1 LRLYFF
7 DEPNAASGKAFQD
20 FRLLRN
26 QLITTDK
33 TNIIM
38 MRKLMTPLIIL
49 GMAIGF
55 GACSDDKNPT
65 PANETKSIASLYQS
79 LKETPQGFTVN
90 AGAWQSITGAR
101 GTIIRFNPQSFK
113 DASGNIIT
121 AGTVNIALTEAYTPG
136 QMLLNNVTTETDSH
150 ELLGSGGCVNIV
162 ATINNQEVFANSYS
176 ISFKQPG
183 ANEQS
188 MALFNGIV
196 STDPLTVGT
205 IWSSD
210 SSNTIT
216 RATKD
221 SLSNPTFYYAFDTC
235 LNFNWINC
243 DHFISAPDPKS
254 DVKVVLPDSSYN
266 ATNTRVFIIF
276 PELNMVTGLSHYDAS
291 TSSFT
296 LGYPSYFLPVGTN
309 IKVVVLSARNNSYY
323 LDLKENITVTNNI
336 SITANPAMQQS
347 VSAIQSVL
355 LNL

>member
-1 LRLYFF
+1 M
-7 DEPNAASGKAFQD
+7 
-20 FRLLRN
+20 
-26 QLITTDK
+26 
-33 TNIIM
+33 M
-38 MRKLMTPLIIL
+38 MRKLMTPLMIL
-49 GMAIGF
+49 AMAIGF
-55 GACSDDKNPT
+55 GACSDDKDPA
-65 PANETKSIASLYQS
+65 PANENKSIASLYQS

-90 AGAWQSITGAR
+90 AGSWQSITGAR

-121 AGTVNIALTEAYTPG
+121 SGTVDITLTEAYTPG

-150 ELLGSGGCVNIV
+150 ELLGSGGCVNITAKV
-162 ATINNQEVFANSYS
+162 NNHEVFANNYS

-188 MALFNGIV
+188 MALFNGIA
-196 STDPLTVGT
+196 STDPLSGT

-210 SSNTIT
+210 SSNTVP

-221 SLSNPTFYYAFDTC
+221 SLSNPTFYYAFDSC

-243 DHFISAPDPKS
+243 DHFISSPDPKS
-254 DVKVVLPDSSYN
+254 DVKVTLPDSSYN
-266 ATNTRVFIIF
+266 VANTRVFIIF
-276 PELNMVTGLSHYDAS
+276 PDLNMVTGLSHYDAATS
-291 TSSFT
+291 TFS

-309 IKVVVLSARNNSYY
+309 IKVVVLSARNNAYY
-323 LDLKENITVTNNI
+323 FDLKENITVSNNI
-336 SITANPAMQQS
+336 SITTNPAMQQS